1 MTLESSKNM
10 GGIGALLMVI
20 GVLPILGAYTSILS
34 LIGFILVLIALN
46 GLANYYSE
54 RGIFNYALYG
64 ILTAI
69 AGGVITVAIVFVSL
83 LDFLSDIGISL
94 ANLTD
99 ATAISRIDWQSI
111 VTLDTVWPFLASLL
125 LALVVLF
132 VFLVLSAFL
141 IRRSLN
147 LTSAKTRVGMF
158 HTAGLLLLIGAF
170 LTIVIIG
177 FLLIFIAM
185 ILLIVAFFQI
195 RAQPAAPPP
204 PPPTPPQ

>member
-1 MTLESSKNM
+1 M
-10 GGIGALLMVI
+10 GAIGALLMVI

-69 AGGVITVAIVFVSL
+69 AGGVITVAIVFVAL
-83 LDFLSDIGISL
+83 LDFLSDIGL
-94 ANLTD
+94 TLTNLTD
-99 ATAISRIDWQSI
+99 ATALSQIDWQSI
-111 VTLDTVWPFLASLL
+111 VTLDTIWPFLATLL

-132 VFLVLSAFL
+132 AFLVLSAFL

-147 LTSAKTRVGMF
+147 LTATKTGVGMF